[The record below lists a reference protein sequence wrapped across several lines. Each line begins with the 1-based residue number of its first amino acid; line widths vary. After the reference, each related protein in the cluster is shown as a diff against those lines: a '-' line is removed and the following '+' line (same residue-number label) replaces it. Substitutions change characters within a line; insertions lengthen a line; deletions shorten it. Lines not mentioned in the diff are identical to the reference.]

1 MLQSGTGMD
10 YDKFVEISPA
20 ISHRAGDPF
29 LSNGSSHMVTA
40 NNSAAPANRAW
51 PDDVPMLSIYD
62 ESRKEEDRFKWIESE
77 KVGYDLG
84 EQAVRLWMRE
94 HWNGYLRAR
103 WLEHLQGKCFW
114 IELDRG
120 DFGLLIVQFQDRMEI
135 LSPILDR
142 LKCGQENLNIID
154 WAKLTAQPIDEV
166 ILILEALDIN
176 SRRLVH
182 RFDAN

>member
-1 MLQSGTGMD
+1 
-10 YDKFVEISPA
+10 
-20 ISHRAGDPF
+20 
-29 LSNGSSHMVTA
+29 MVIA
-40 NNSAAPANRAW
+40 NNSASAERLTNRVW
-51 PDDVPMLSIYD
+51 PSAQDIPKLSIYD
-62 ESRKEEDRFKWIESE
+62 ECRKEEDQFKWIESE

-120 DFGLLIVQFQDRMEI
+120 DFGLLESQFQDQSEL

-154 WAKLTAQPIDEV
+154 WAKGNRLPIESV
-166 ILILEALDIN
+166 ITILEALDIN
-176 SRRLVH
+176 SRRLLH
-182 RFDAN
+182 RFDRA